1 MRAVSIRERRRLVK
15 MFGAIAVTGVASLV
29 LASCTGFA
37 PAWEQQLPPPP
48 DTPVVQA
55 GRLHR
60 AELENGLRVLVL
72 EDPRLPRVALGLT
85 FPRGE
90 SSLPVEHA
98 GLASFTAD
106 LLGRGAGER
115 GALEFAEAV
124 DQLGASVGAGAGWDT
139 LRVSAGGLSRDLDF
153 LMDTLADVVLRP
165 RFEPAEAERAR
176 SERLAALERS
186 KDDPA
191 TLASWYLARALYDG
205 HRYGLPRGGTPETV
219 AKFDAAAARAYHAR
233 ALIPNEAI
241 FSVSG
246 DVDAQDM
253 LARIRAAFGDWP
265 RGELPALGA
274 PPPTRAPTRRGIVVV
289 ERPELVQARIIVGHE
304 GISRTDE
311 DRIAVSLMNSVIGG
325 SGFSSRLMTTL
336 RSDEGLTY
344 GVYSGFAL
352 RRSQGPFRVSTF
364 TEVASVRRALDL
376 LLGELERGRTQPPAE
391 SELSWAR
398 TLTVGRFS
406 MGLETSDAVIEGLV
420 DLEVYGLPRDS
431 LDTFRT
437 RVRALTEAE
446 VAKAARDHLHPER
459 TAIVLV
465 GPAAE
470 LLPQLEGLG
479 PVEVVTP

>member
-1 MRAVSIRERRRLVK
+1 MRLVWPCA
-15 MFGAIAVTGVASLV
+15 AIAAT
-29 LASCTGFA
+29 LASSWVLTSCAGFA
-37 PAWEQQLPPPP
+37 PAWEKQPPPPP
-48 DTPVVQA
+48 DAPVLQP

-60 AELENGLRVLVL
+60 AELENGLRVMVL
-72 EDPRLPRVALGLT
+72 EDPRLPRVALSLT

-90 SSLPVEHA
+90 SSLAAEQA

-186 KDDPA
+186 RDDPA
-191 TLASWYLARALYDG
+191 TLADWYFARALYDG
-205 HRYGLPRGGTPETV
+205 HRYGLPRSGTAETV
-219 AKFDAAAARAYHAR
+219 ARFDAAAARAYHAR
-233 ALIPNEAI
+233 VLIPNEAI

-265 RGELPALGA
+265 RGELSALGA
-274 PPPTRAPTRRGIVVV
+274 PPPALAPTQRKIVVV
-289 ERPELVQARIIVGHE
+289 ERPDLVQARIIVGHE

-311 DRIAVSLMNSVIGG
+311 DRIAVGLMNSVVGG
-325 SGFSSRLMTTL
+325 SGFSSRLMSRL

-344 GVYSGFAL
+344 GVYSGFSL
-352 RRSQGPFRVSTF
+352 RRSTGPFLVSTF

-376 LLGELERGRTQPPAE
+376 LLSELERGRAQPPDE

-406 MGLETSDAVIEGLV
+406 MSLETSGAVIESLV

-431 LDTFRT
+431 LDTFRA

-465 GPAAE
+465 GPSAA

-479 PVEVVTP
+479 PVEVVVP